1 MYILNITKAIKKF
14 SVNEI
19 TDFIFETYYKRIGFS
34 KKICHYSM
42 KWWEKKRFVVACKQI
57 YSKKI
62 PHSRNSKEHYQSFI
76 RKKNAK
82 SVRQ

>member
-1 MYILNITKAIKKF
+1 MKSQTLSLKLIINELVFQRK
-14 SVNEI
+14 SVIIQWNGG
-19 TDFIFETYYKRIGFS
+19 K
-34 KKICHYSM
+34 
-42 KWWEKKRFVVACKQI
+42 KKRFVVACKQI